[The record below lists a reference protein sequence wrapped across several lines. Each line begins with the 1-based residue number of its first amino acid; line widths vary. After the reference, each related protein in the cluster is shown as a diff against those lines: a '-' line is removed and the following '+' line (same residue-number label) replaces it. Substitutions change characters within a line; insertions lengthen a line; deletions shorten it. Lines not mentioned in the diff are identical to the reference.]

1 MSELRPY
8 TVPTNV
14 PLTPSARFI
23 RGFRRIGIVA
33 AALIFLTGMAIT
45 IVVAVDQ
52 QRSAERKFEQAT
64 CIARVVRERR
74 PFKMRSYDQAKI
86 DYDESGCPGYSFYGD
101 PLETILAFVNA
112 GPPAPMAY
120 VVQPFLIGLMIS
132 LVSAAASFLCFWL
145 IGWLCAGFTRD

>member
-45 IVVAVDQ
+45 IVVAFDQ

-64 CIARVVRERR
+64 CIARVVREQHS
-74 PFKMRSYDQAKI
+74 FKMRSYDQTKI

-101 PLETILAFVNA
+101 PLERVLAFAKA
-112 GPPAPMAY
+112 GPPAPLEYA
-120 VVQPFLIGLMIS
+120 VQPFLIGLAIS
-132 LVSAAASFLCFWL
+132 LVSATALFFGFWL